1 MSPTTVAARSPL
13 RWLVLTLGGMLAA
26 VALSLSMPG
35 ASFAASGDDGGDDST
50 DLPYTIVV
58 NVRSGGEAVAGATVT
73 VKGGDFEGEATTDED
88 GRAHIGVPDKE
99 TVWTIEL
106 VKSSLPSGVEA
117 PDGFAFTQE
126 ATFGAG
132 SSVTKNFTLVAAER
146 QTTSFADQLA
156 SRVVNGLNFGLMLAL
171 AAIGLSVHFGF
182 AGLLNMGVAGF
193 MAIGAYGFAIS
204 ILTFGLAWPV
214 AALIGLL
221 AAVVFAII
229 LGIPTLRLRGD
240 YLAIVT
246 IAAAEVL
253 RLLFLTSSFR
263 QWTGSADGLSG
274 FQASFRASNPLPPGK
289 WGFGPWTYQ
298 SDQWWVIV
306 VGIIT
311 IAIVVLFVWLLMSSP
326 WGRVIRGIREDEDA
340 VRSLGKNVFAFKMQA
355 LIVGGMIIAAGGIIT
370 AMGTNVNPNVYVTSQ
385 TFFVWTALLLG
396 GAATIFGPVLGAVL
410 FWMVRAFLSN
420 LLPAMVQ
427 AGLLPFLTVEQS
439 QMLVFVLVGIAL
451 MLIVIFR
458 PQGILGSKKELTFVR

>member
-1 MSPTTVAARSPL
+1 MN
-13 RWLVLTLGGMLAA
+13 WLQIFNNTFAQILAPATLG
-26 VALSLSMPG
+26 
-35 ASFAASGDDGGDDST
+35 
-50 DLPYTIVV
+50 Y
-58 NVRSGGEAVAGATVT
+58 
-73 VKGGDFEGEATTDED
+73 
-88 GRAHIGVPDKE
+88 
-99 TVWTIEL
+99 
-106 VKSSLPSGVEA
+106 
-117 PDGFAFTQE
+117 
-126 ATFGAG
+126 
-132 SSVTKNFTLVAAER
+132 
-146 QTTSFADQLA
+146 
-156 SRVVNGLNFGLMLAL
+156 AL

-204 ILTFGLAWPV
+204 ILTFGLPWPTAV
-214 AALIGLL
+214 LIGLL
-221 AAVVFAII
+221 ASVIFAII

-263 QWTGSADGLSG
+263 AWTGSADGLSG
-274 FQASFRASNPLPPGK
+274 FQRDFRASNPLPPGK

-298 SDQWWVIV
+298 SDQWWVII
-306 VGIIT
+306 VGVTT
-311 IAIVVLFVWLLMSSP
+311 IAIAVLVVWSLMRSP

-355 LIVGGMIIAAGGIIT
+355 LIVGGIIIAAGGIIT

-420 LLPAMVQ
+420 LLPALVQ
-427 AGLLPFLTVEQS
+427 AGWLPFLTVEQS
-439 QMLVFVLVGIAL
+439 QMLVFVLVGVAL
-451 MLIVIFR
+451 MLLVIFR